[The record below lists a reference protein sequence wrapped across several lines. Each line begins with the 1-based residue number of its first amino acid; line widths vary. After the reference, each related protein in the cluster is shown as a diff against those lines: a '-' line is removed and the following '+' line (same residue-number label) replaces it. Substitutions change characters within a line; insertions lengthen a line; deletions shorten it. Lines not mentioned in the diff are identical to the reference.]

1 MALTTVPA
9 SLSATAL
16 TLTTAAQPNITSVGT
31 LTGLTVDD
39 ITINGSTISD
49 AADFILDVGG
59 DITLDAD
66 GGDVLF
72 KDGGTHFGSIYQN
85 SNNMLIYS
93 AISDADMLFQGNDGG
108 SLITALTLDMSEAGA
123 ATFNSGL
130 TVPGDLTVDTSTL
143 KVDSSNNRV
152 GIGEASPG
160 FPLHVNS
167 SGTDIAKFESSG
179 SYTFT
184 RFSSSS
190 RNWALSMGSSFS
202 VYDETAS
209 QTRLIIDSSG
219 NVGIGDSTPQALL
232 DVGGGYG
239 GNTTV
244 ATFAHATDAYIEIE
258 NMTTQNGAGIILT
271 NAGTKKWTI
280 QKDTSAHGLY
290 IQDGSTNP
298 NMTFLQGGNV
308 GIGTTNPTSNL
319 GWNKFLL
326 VDGGT
331 SNAVIVGGTDNQ
343 QANIGAVDGLYID
356 VYGHTTA
363 TNNNIIFR
371 TQNANSVSAGIERMR
386 ITSGGNV
393 NIAYGVS
400 NTQTTWPLHVTYSN
414 NSGAHGG
421 IQVKNTNAGSTSN
434 FAGMSAHAVNGGVQA
449 FYYAAD
455 YDTWGVGAFAGSA
468 SNHHFHLMSNNTER
482 VRIENDGDVKI
493 VSGRLGI
500 GMDAA
505 QALDIDKTSGLS
517 LRFYN
522 SGTFKAGLQSVTG
535 SGQMVGT
542 SAVDDLAIRSQSDIV
557 FGAGGNTERM
567 RMKSNGTVTL
577 SGDDYKFVDIVYRK
591 SYSLNRAYTHV
602 ANINGSGLGSS
613 YEVHVRG
620 TTSSV
625 VVNAHFH
632 IMVGHYKDI
641 AIKSFGGA
649 YTACKV
655 KVVSNNNEDSSLY
668 IGIASTNNNTA
679 TCVVSIRAHDG
690 VPVDMSPSSAQASG
704 YLEHAQS
711 ATSTQE
717 TTTGT
722 STSGSGPTNA
732 YTI

>member
-1 MALTTVPA
+1 MALTTVPV

-31 LTGLTVDD
+31 LTGLTVSGNIAGTLTTAAQTN
-39 ITINGSTISD
+39 ITSLGTLSALTIS
-49 AADFILDVGG
+49 
-59 DITLDAD
+59 
-66 GGDVLF
+66 
-72 KDGGTHFGSIYQN
+72 
-85 SNNMLIYS
+85 
-93 AISDADMLFQGNDGG
+93 
-108 SLITALTLDMSEAGA
+108 
-123 ATFNSGL
+123 
-130 TVPGDLTVDTSTL
+130 GDLTVDTSTL

-258 NMTTQNGAGIILT
+258 NMTTQNGAGIILS

-290 IQDGSTNP
+290 IQDASANE

-308 GIGTTNPTSNL
+308 GIGTSNPAS
-319 GWNKFLL
+319 LL
-326 VDGGT
+326 
-331 SNAVIVGGTDNQ
+331 
-343 QANIGAVDGLYID
+343 
-356 VYGHTTA
+356 H
-363 TNNNIIFR
+363 
-371 TQNANSVSAGIERMR
+371 IE
-386 ITSGGNV
+386 G
-393 NIAYGVS
+393 
-400 NTQTTWPLHVTYSN
+400 
-414 NSGAHGG
+414 
-421 IQVKNTNAGSTSN
+421 NTNGYNTAPLIYFGSTSTANAAVRDWAIGPADSDYGN
-434 FAGMSAHAVNGGVQA
+434 FHIFQGASTGAAAVGTAQIA
-449 FYYAAD
+449 FTID
-455 YDTWGVGAFAGSA
+455 
-468 SNHHFHLMSNNTER
+468 SNKN
-482 VRIENDGDVKI
+482 VRT
-493 VSGRLGI
+493 SGKLGI

-505 QALDIDKTSGLS
+505 QALDIERTSGLS

-522 SGTFKAGLQSVTG
+522 GGSFKAGLQVPDS
-535 SGQMVGT
+535 SGQMIGT
-542 SAVDDLAIRSQSDIV
+542 SAANDFAIRSQSNLL
-557 FGAGGNTERM
+557 FASGGNTERLRIASSGNVVIVDTSLEFDKPSVYGFRFLHNDSGNDLSIQQGDANNANYVSRLTIDSGGRVGIGTTNPGTYYM
-567 RMKSNGTVTL
+567 DKLVVVAPDESGITIAGTGANQRQMIGFADGTSGDARYAGYIGYDHNNDTMSFNGGGAGAARLTILSNGNIVKGNASSTQ
-577 SGDDYKFVDIVYRK
+577 FVDYVHRK
-591 SYSLNRAYTHV
+591 TYSINRVYTHI
-602 ANINGSGLGSS
+602 ANINSTNLGCS
-613 YEVHVRG
+613 YEVHIKG

-632 IMVGHYKDI
+632 IMVGHYFDI
-641 AIKSFGGA
+641 AIKSFGNA

-655 KVVSNNNEDSSLY
+655 KVVTNGNEDSSLY
-668 IGIASTNNNTA
+668 IGAATSNNNTF
-679 TCVVSIRAHDG
+679 TGTVSIRVHDNAT
-690 VPVDMSPSSAQASG
+690 VNMAPSSAYNTC

-711 ATSTQE
+711 ATSSQE
-717 TTTGT
+717 TTTG
-722 STSGSGPTNA
+722 SATSGSGPTNA
-732 YTI
+732 YTV